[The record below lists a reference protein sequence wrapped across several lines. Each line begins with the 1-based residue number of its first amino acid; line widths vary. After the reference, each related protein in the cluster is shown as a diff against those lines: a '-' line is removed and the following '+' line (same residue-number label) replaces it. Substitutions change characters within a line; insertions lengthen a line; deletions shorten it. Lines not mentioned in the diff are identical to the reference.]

1 MSDFNTLYMLALL
14 LENKEIEQKFLSKVE
29 GFQSVCMGE
38 MRDYL
43 RSEVAS
49 KVEALQKKNADP
61 VRSEICDLLFNAIRI
76 TAYIWK
82 NSIHP
87 DADLNR
93 LEREVEEIKAGF
105 FLPKTK

>member
-1 MSDFNTLYMLALL
+1 MSDFNTLFMLALL

-29 GFQSVCMGE
+29 GYQSVCMGE

-49 KVEALQKKNADP
+49 KMEALQKKNADP

-76 TAYIWK
+76 TVYVFR

-87 DADLNR
+87 DADPNR
-93 LEREVEEIKAGF
+93 LEQEVEEIQPGF
-105 FLPKTK
+105 YLPKID